1 MASAQFS
8 TQIDHAFKAAE
19 ARREH
24 QGQARREAKR
34 VDFRGGSITAMRPG
48 ATHKGRSD
56 EFAKEVIW
64 ALAAVKPQ
72 GNGKY
77 GTVIVTFQVSD
88 AGRVEGLRM
97 IKSSGDNWLD
107 TAALMSVRQAR
118 MPKPPEPLPG
128 GDRTFNIEY
137 ISMEGR

>member
-1 MASAQFS
+1 
-8 TQIDHAFKAAE
+8 
-19 ARREH
+19 
-24 QGQARREAKR
+24 
-34 VDFRGGSITAMRPG
+34 
-48 ATHKGRSD
+48 
-56 EFAKEVIW
+56 
-64 ALAAVKPQ
+64 
-72 GNGKY
+72 
-77 GTVIVTFQVSD
+77 
-88 AGRVEGLRM
+88 M